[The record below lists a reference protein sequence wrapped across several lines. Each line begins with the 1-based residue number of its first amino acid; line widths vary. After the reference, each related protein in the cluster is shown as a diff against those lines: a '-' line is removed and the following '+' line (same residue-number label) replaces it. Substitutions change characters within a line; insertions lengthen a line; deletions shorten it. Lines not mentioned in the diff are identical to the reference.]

1 MCTIASID
9 RDELITFF
17 ALWFLSSV
25 FFGSFVMLM
34 SLWVYNLFSK
44 IFTPKVYK
52 LPVDYFDEFPVLP
65 EHYSKEFSL
74 NVPCP
79 AYIDSYKKEPS
90 ND

>member
-34 SLWVYNLFSK
+34 SLWIYNLFSK
-44 IFTPKVYK
+44 LFTPKVYK
-52 LPVDYFDEFPVLP
+52 LPEDYFDEFT
-65 EHYSKEFSL
+65 
-74 NVPCP
+74 NR
-79 AYIDSYKKEPS
+79 
-90 ND
+90 NDNYDIYERELFND

>member
-44 IFTPKVYK
+44 IFTPKAYK
-52 LPVDYFDEFPVLP
+52 LPEDYFSDLWLQNQSDNPGPDEREIF
-65 EHYSKEFSL
+65 
-74 NVPCP
+74 
-79 AYIDSYKKEPS
+79 